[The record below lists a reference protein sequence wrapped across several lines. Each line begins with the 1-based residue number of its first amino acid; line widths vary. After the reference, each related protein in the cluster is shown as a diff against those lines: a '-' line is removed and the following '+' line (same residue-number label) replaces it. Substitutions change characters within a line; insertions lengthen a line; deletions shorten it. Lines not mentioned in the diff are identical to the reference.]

1 MCSEW
6 ESRDLLYPVIARAL
20 DPLAPYAAISLSL
33 RLYPELRA
41 PEAQQS
47 PDHDGEL
54 LLQEVP
60 LVMGLVAL
68 ERSVS
73 VILFDFSCFI
83 NLFTIFIIFIY
94 MVHLLQLL
102 VPIGVYG
109 PITTTRRTQQSQ

>member
-1 MCSEW
+1 MWGARALCSEW
-6 ESRDLLYPVIARAL
+6 ESRDFLYPVIAQAL
-20 DPLAPYAAISLSL
+20 ETL